1 MSVEVARLLGFVFA
15 FTFCVSAAPAV
26 TLSNAGG
33 GSWAYYKEI
42 IVKEGNGKY
51 E

>member
-15 FTFCVSAAPAV
+15 FTFCVSAASAV

-33 GSWAYYKEI
+33 GS
-42 IVKEGNGKY
+42 GLTTRR
-51 E
+51 